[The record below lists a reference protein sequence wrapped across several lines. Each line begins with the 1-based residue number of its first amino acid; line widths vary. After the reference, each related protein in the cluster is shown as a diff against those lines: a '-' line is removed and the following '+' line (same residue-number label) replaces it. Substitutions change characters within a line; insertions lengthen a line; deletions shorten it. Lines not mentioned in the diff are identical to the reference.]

1 MQTKPPPQQWFY
13 PQNART
19 YNAFLVLHHCV
30 TSSLAWSLGVK
41 HMKRCTLYLSQ
52 MSRNEYKSDLKC
64 FGTKLSV
71 PSKIKKWW
79 SKSKLGCTESNLVRL
94 PPGWFVHCWD
104 KNSQNKSTS
113 LPASKHWVM
122 KIQTQASLKS
132 LMASKIILVFML
144 PVTHPWSKDSM
155 SSHIGPLRK
164 SITALSRRRSHCSHP
179 PPLFQQGH
187 SNRHLTAS
195 KSYCVYVFVCVCVST
210 WIILKSSSHI
220 DPGSTNNTN
229 SSSHHHPTTAET
241 SQLSVVSFRSSRV
254 VEHQNKA
261 PCSTPCWWLALQ
273 SCHYNCHQNGSL
285 PTEAA
290 RYSGQS
296 IRVYSPFN
304 PSFRF
309 R

>member
-113 LPASKHWVM
+113 LPASKHWVR

-132 LMASKIILVFML
+132 LMVSKILLVFML

-195 KSYCVYVFVCVCVST
+195 KSYCVYVCMCVCACPHG
-210 WIILKSSSHI
+210 SS
-220 DPGSTNNTN
+220 
-229 SSSHHHPTTAET
+229 
-241 SQLSVVSFRSSRV
+241 
-254 VEHQNKA
+254 
-261 PCSTPCWWLALQ
+261 
-273 SCHYNCHQNGSL
+273 
-285 PTEAA
+285 
-290 RYSGQS
+290 
-296 IRVYSPFN
+296 
-304 PSFRF
+304 
-309 R
+309 

>member
-1 MQTKPPPQQWFY
+1 M
-13 PQNART
+13 
-19 YNAFLVLHHCV
+19 
-30 TSSLAWSLGVK
+30 
-41 HMKRCTLYLSQ
+41 
-52 MSRNEYKSDLKC
+52 
-64 FGTKLSV
+64 
-71 PSKIKKWW
+71 
-79 SKSKLGCTESNLVRL
+79 
-94 PPGWFVHCWD
+94 HCWD

-113 LPASKHWVM
+113 PPASKHWVR

-132 LMASKIILVFML
+132 LMVSKILLVFML

-195 KSYCVYVFVCVCVST
+195 KSYCVYVCVCVCVCMST

-229 SSSHHHPTTAET
+229 SSSHHHHHQTTAET
-241 SQLSVVSFRSSRV
+241 SQLWVVSFRSSRV

-296 IRVYSPFN
+296 IRVYSPN
-304 PSFRF
+304 P
-309 R
+309 